1 MPLGESIQ
9 TTTALCASLPLAA
22 GGGAPEWVQLMP
34 RPADGRLEAADGRK
48 WHLGDAAKVVAASG
62 RPGVD
67 LVFDYE
73 HQTHLATE
81 NGQPAP
87 AAGWIK
93 ELQARQ
99 DGIWA
104 RVEWTDKARR
114 MIEAR
119 EYRYLSPTFSHA
131 KDGEVLQILSAALTN
146 DPALQV
152 RALASRQPDPRPTD
166 PSPNG
171 DETMDKQ
178 QLAALCKALG
188 LKEDAQPDAIV
199 KAASD
204 QAAAVKTAQE
214 AAETAKAKAEPGG
227 AKAGEDGGA
236 QAATGA
242 ALASIAK
249 AAGLA
254 EDAEPEAVATAVAGR
269 LKPGA
274 SVPAEQ
280 YNALAKRLDTL
291 EGERSTEKAEEAVEA
306 AVRAGKVVPSQRDW
320 ALGYAKADPEGFAAF
335 CKAQPAIVK
344 PGSEITGRPPRET
357 GGPLDQAQVALCR
370 QLGLDQEAYKKTL
383 DAEAK
388 AAEAREQ
395 EIA

>member
-9 TTTALCASLPLAA
+9 TTTALCIGLPLPAA
-22 GGGAPEWVQLMP
+22 GGAPDWVQLMP

-73 HQTHLATE
+73 HQTHYTRD
-81 NGQPAP
+81 NGKPAP

-93 ELQARQ
+93 ELQARD

-104 RVEWTDKARR
+104 RVEWTERARR

-119 EYRYLSPTFSHA
+119 EYRYLSPTFEHTE
-131 KDGEVLQILSAALTN
+131 DGEVLQILSAALTN
-146 DPALQV
+146 DPALEV
-152 RALASRQPDPRPTD
+152 RALASRQTD

-178 QLAALCKALG
+178 QRAALCKALG
-188 LKEDAQPDAIV
+188 LAEDAEPEAIV
-199 KAASD
+199 KAARD
-204 QAAAVKTAQE
+204 RVAALKTAE
-214 AAETAKAKAEPGG
+214 ETAKAKTA
-227 AKAGEDGGA
+227 AGDDG
-236 QAATGA
+236 AAT

-254 EDAEPEAVATAVAGR
+254 EGAEPEEVATAVAGR

-274 SVPAEQ
+274 FVPAEQ
-280 YNALAKRLDTL
+280 HAALAKRLDAL
-291 EGERSTEKAEEAVEA
+291 ESDRTAEKAETAVA
-306 AVRAGKVVPSQRDW
+306 AAMRGGKIVPGQKDW
-320 ALGYAKADPEGFAAF
+320 ALAYAKDDPEGFAAF
-335 CKAQPAIVK
+335 CRAQPAIVK
-344 PGSEITGRPPRET
+344 PGSEIAGRPPREA
-357 GGPLDQAQVALCR
+357 GAPLDADQLALCR
-370 QLGLDQEAYKKTL
+370 RMGLDPEAYKKTL

-388 AAEAREQ
+388 AAEARER
-395 EIA
+395 ETA